1 MIHMISQNIQATSS
15 RSRRYKSPTCF
26 DPAIAKALSPHHA
39 FSTRLSNGARQCTWV
54 RAPVCLP
61 HNRRRQEKDGT
72 LGTPPILRFI
82 SRRSWDSPR
91 HEACASSDISSVK
104 RFVGKPTSQ
113 NLRRK
118 NQQVE
123 RLQEMKRKH
132 AFIQQGLKFP
142 QPLIDRQSQYR
153 NLQNTCK
160 QDGPGFFELHG

>member
-1 MIHMISQNIQATSS
+1 M
-15 RSRRYKSPTCF
+15 
-26 DPAIAKALSPHHA
+26 LSPHGCPMGPGSVPGYA
-39 FSTRLSNGARQCTWV
+39 LLSVFHIIDDAK
-54 RAPVCLP
+54 
-61 HNRRRQEKDGT
+61 RRMVLLEP
-72 LGTPPILRFI
+72 PPILRFI
-82 SRRSWDSPR
+82 RRRSWHSPR
-91 HEACASSDISSVK
+91 HEACPSSDISSVK

-123 RLQEMKRKH
+123 RLQEMKRKQ